1 MFKKAKKLIDDPVV
15 LEVLLSK
22 KYRFLCE
29 NFVVST
35 QHHVY
40 FFLKK
45 QGIKSLG

>member
-1 MFKKAKKLIDDPVV
+1 MFKKAKKSIDDPAV

-22 KYRFLCE
+22 KYRFLYE

-35 QHHVY
+35 QHYVY